1 MIKWDSATIKL
12 DDGEFKEGR
21 RGNGRGVSKIYLHST
36 TRSCTMH
43 KLLWASVKV
52 PACQQ
57 VTPKVVIAT
66 AEAMWTDAMSTLY
79 EFGAN
84 HKTSCL

>member
-1 MIKWDSATIKL
+1 
-12 DDGEFKEGR
+12 
-21 RGNGRGVSKIYLHST
+21 
-36 TRSCTMH
+36 MH

-57 VTPKVVIAT
+57 VTPTVVIAT